1 MDSGNDWT
9 AMTRSLVNYG
19 RSFGVGS
26 AFAVG
31 WTPCIGP
38 ILGAIFTLAASSGTV
53 AQGALLLAFWSLGLG
68 LPFLVAGL
76 ALGTVMA
83 GIRRLRPVMPVL
95 EVAGGALVIVVGVL
109 IFLDR
114 FTIFNQYL
122 GLFNDTVVGA
132 EEGLDGTDVAGPFG
146 FALAFGAGLI
156 AFLSP
161 CCLPLVPA
169 YIAHLAG
176 VSAEGGA
183 VELDRGRTARHA
195 LAFVLGFTAV
205 FVLLGASV
213 GAIGYVVRDNL
224 PTIEKVAGVLLIVMG
239 LNLMGVIR
247 IPWLYRTYQV
257 EFGAGKEA
265 GPTLPSRAT

>member
-1 MDSGNDWT
+1 
-9 AMTRSLVNYG
+9 MTRSLIDYG

-38 ILGAIFTLAASSGTV
+38 ILGAIFTLAASSATV
-53 AQGALLLAFWSLGLG
+53 WQGALLLAFWSAGLG

-76 ALGTVMA
+76 ALGAVMTA
-83 GIRRLRPVMPVL
+83 IRRLRPVMPVL
-95 EVAGGALVIVVGVL
+95 EVAGGALVIVVGIL

-114 FTIFNQYL
+114 FTIFNQYF
-122 GLFNDTVVGA
+122 GFGVNAVTGA
-132 EEGLDGTDVAGPFG
+132 EGGLDGVNVAGPFG
-146 FALAFGAGLI
+146 FAVAFGAGMV

-176 VSAEGGA
+176 VSADGDGMPGA
-183 VELDRGRTARHA
+183 RSHTARHA
-195 LAFVLGFTAV
+195 LAFVLGFSTV
-205 FVLLGASV
+205 FVILGASIGAV
-213 GAIGYVVRDNL
+213 GYLVRDNL
-224 PTIEKVAGVLLIVMG
+224 PTLEKIAGVLLIVMG

-247 IPWLYRTYQV
+247 IPWLYRTYQLELPLKPETGRPV
-257 EFGAGKEA
+257 TEA
-265 GPTLPSRAT
+265 P

>member
-1 MDSGNDWT
+1 
-9 AMTRSLVNYG
+9 
-19 RSFGVGS
+19 
-26 AFAVG
+26 
-31 WTPCIGP
+31 
-38 ILGAIFTLAASSGTV
+38 
-53 AQGALLLAFWSLGLG
+53 
-68 LPFLVAGL
+68 
-76 ALGTVMA
+76 
-83 GIRRLRPVMPVL
+83 
-95 EVAGGALVIVVGVL
+95 
-109 IFLDR
+109 
-114 FTIFNQYL
+114 
-122 GLFNDTVVGA
+122 
-132 EEGLDGTDVAGPFG
+132 
-146 FALAFGAGLI
+146 
-156 AFLSP
+156 
-161 CCLPLVPA
+161 VPA